1 MFSPGCARTWEGTGE
16 VGQDEGAAASR
27 GCIVT
32 KIALRNRFHCVHLPI
47 HPDTP
52 RKLLEMKYGFVH
64 TINHTVSQ
72 PRPRSVG
79 GGGRGSSDVTVQGL
93 CYCTVWVFPLPCLE
107 VACCVNSQEGDPARM
122 GMSGTAGE
130 RSQRPNKEIK
140 DL

>member
-1 MFSPGCARTWEGTGE
+1 MHCDKNSSKEPLSLCAPAYSSRHSEEAPGNEIR
-16 VGQDEGAAASR
+16 
-27 GCIVT
+27 
-32 KIALRNRFHCVHLPI
+32 LRPHDKSHCEPTETTL
-47 HPDTP
+47 
-52 RKLLEMKYGFVH
+52 
-64 TINHTVSQ
+64 
-72 PRPRSVG
+72 G